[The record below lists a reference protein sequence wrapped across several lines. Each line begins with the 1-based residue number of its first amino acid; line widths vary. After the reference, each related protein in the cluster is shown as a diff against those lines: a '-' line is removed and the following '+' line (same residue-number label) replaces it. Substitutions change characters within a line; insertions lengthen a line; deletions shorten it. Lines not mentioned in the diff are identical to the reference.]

1 MLRSRIQDL
10 SVNHVIAAV
19 SNLSLGPRIQADTPN
34 MTLKAINDE
43 KVLPRR
49 SQLLIIKFN

>member
-1 MLRSRIQDL
+1 MLRSEIQDL
-10 SVNHVIAAV
+10 SANHVIAAV

-49 SQLLIIKFN
+49 CKSLIIKFN